1 MVLPK
6 LIQHHEKTGL
16 RGALIHVL
24 GSKTGA
30 PEKPSHHHPYYSA
43 WSRSFNF
50 TYGLG
55 VTEQFKDQVDVLTAI
70 RPNDARLEASEDG
83 LDIQDVNRKA
93 PGDAQDEGDEA
104 AKQMEEAEDEVL
116 REFEYVPIQ
125 LMYQHLAH
133 HDGTG
138 KQYGSWPFK
147 KDLPK
152 AK

>member
-6 LIQHHEKTGL
+6 LIQHHEKTSL

-24 GSKTGA
+24 GAKPVAA

-43 WSRSFNF
+43 WSRSFNI

-55 VTEQFKDQVDVLTAI
+55 LTEQFKDQVDVLTAI
-70 RPNDARLEASEDG
+70 RPGDARLEGAEDG
-83 LDIQDVNRKA
+83 LDIQDVNRRA
-93 PGDAQDEGDEA
+93 PGDSQDETA
-104 AKQMEEAEDEVL
+104 TKMKEAEDEVL